1 MGLWCGISIDHIW
14 KNQITQ
20 CELMKP
26 LLGKHISNLKE
37 LLGTLGMFTKTSG
50 RHVAKQLGL
59 DRKCVNKNLNDV
71 F

>member
-1 MGLWCGISIDHIW
+1 MMWNFNKTHLKD
-14 KNQITQ
+14 QIMQ

-26 LLGKHISNLKE
+26 LLGKHLSNLKE
-37 LLGTLGMFTKTSG
+37 LSTTLGIFTKTSG
-50 RHVAKQLGL
+50 QHVAKQLGF